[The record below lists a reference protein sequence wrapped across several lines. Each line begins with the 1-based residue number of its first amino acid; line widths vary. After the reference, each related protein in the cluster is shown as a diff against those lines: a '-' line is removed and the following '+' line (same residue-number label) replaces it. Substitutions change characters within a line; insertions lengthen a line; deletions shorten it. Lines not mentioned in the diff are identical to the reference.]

1 MNLDTDSKCKLLVER
16 IASVLGEGIHLGPD
30 AVHFIDSTF
39 SNPST
44 RDLAVILQD
53 ESNCERDSLFDLIF
67 FPDETIQV
75 KLENL
80 LEKLKFEKNEEGPVR
95 KVLLK
100 KELQTAIHFQD
111 ARKPLNLQMPPS
123 IADQFI
129 SRLHITKQLEKELV
143 DSINKHVSKAARALV
158 KVKFRNARKTPT
170 RDQLNFLSAF
180 LEKMGPTDEALIACL
195 ELLLDVLADLADD
208 ADIFS
213 GLMARKKHYVK
224 SLKAAEKFEE
234 QLKTNNIETL
244 MLQGEKAPY
253 INRSD
258 AVRKLARIDEICIA
272 VFGKTQQ
279 FDPVCEGIR
288 FDGQNTAKDLRR
300 VINLLTGQ

>member
-1 MNLDTDSKCKLLVER
+1 MALNTEKKCEVLAER
-16 IASVLGEGIHLGPD
+16 LASVLREGIHLGPD

-44 RDLAVILQD
+44 RQLALILQD

-67 FPDETIQV
+67 FPDETMQV

-80 LEKLKFEKNEEGPVR
+80 LEELKFEKKEEGPVR
-95 KVLLK
+95 KDLRK
-100 KELQTAIHFQD
+100 RELPTAIHFQD
-111 ARKPLNLQMPPS
+111 ARKPLNVRMPPS

-129 SRLHITKQLEKELV
+129 SRLHVTRNLERELV
-143 DSINKHVSKAARALV
+143 DSINKHVSRSARPLV
-158 KVKFRNARKTPT
+158 KVKFRNARRPPT

-180 LEKMGPTDEALIACL
+180 FEKMDTTGEELIACL
-195 ELLLDVLADLADD
+195 ELMLDVLADLADD

-224 SLKAAEKFEE
+224 SLKIAEKFEE
-234 QLKTNNIETL
+234 QLKTSNIETL
-244 MLQGEKAPY
+244 MLQGERAPY
-253 INRSD
+253 INRAD
-258 AVRKLARIDEICIA
+258 TVRKIARIDEICIA
-272 VFGKTQQ
+272 VFGQTQQ

-288 FDGQNTAKDLRR
+288 FGGQNTAKDLRR
-300 VINLLTGQ
+300 VINLLTGP